1 MESKYN
7 ADEIAYNWST
17 ERIREMYRILDEALL
32 IKKQNEEKLAAN
44 KEHENLR
51 RVPRYDIPVQGAGPS
66 LMQAQALDADAIK
79 VDPSQLRYDLVPRV
93 MLDRVAER
101 FTFGLQFHGERSYQN
116 GLGDRRYILAR
127 INHIQ
132 EHWNKLLH
140 PDYSKADSPEHEEGI
155 DIKSIRDNLGAI
167 LFGLSV
173 LCEAAEHKEGRD
185 ILMDIRA
192 EGRVKTYSD

>member
-66 LMQAQALDADAIK
+66 LMQAQALDADVIK
-79 VDPSQLRYDLVPRV
+79 VDPFQLRYDLIPRAL
-93 MLDRVAER
+93 LDRAAER
-101 FTFGLQFHGERSYQN
+101 FTFGLQNHGERSYQD
-116 GLGDRRYILAR
+116 GLNNRRFILAR

-132 EHWNKLLH
+132 EHWNMLLH
-140 PDYSKADSPEHEEGI
+140 PDYRKADSPESEEGI
-155 DIKSIRDNLGAI
+155 ELKSIRDNLGAI
-167 LFGLSV
+167 LFGLGF
-173 LCEAAEHKEGRD
+173 LCEVAEHKEGFE
-185 ILMDIRA
+185 ILNNLRS